1 MTVRSNRASTVRV
14 IAAVA
19 AAGGA
24 ALALSACTPNEHAT
38 DVPGTT
44 PAVVTGDQVTP
55 GDVVN
60 ADNIPAGNQAQSAST
75 TLVNK
80 DGNRVGFV
88 SFTQEGNAVKV
99 SARVAGVK
107 PGEHGLHI
115 HTTGKCEAATNFT
128 TAGGHFQ
135 ADGHTGKPESGD
147 LVNLNVLKDGT
158 ASGTYTTDAFNVQQI
173 RGKSLILH
181 DLANGDAEAPRLAC
195 GVISQTS

>member
-1 MTVRSNRASTVRV
+1 MTVRSTNRASTVRV
-14 IAAVA
+14 MAAVA

-24 ALALSACTPNEHAT
+24 ALALSACTPNEQPS

-44 PAVVTGDQVTP
+44 PAVVTGDQVAP

-60 ADNIPAGNQAQSAST
+60 ADGIPASAQSAST

-88 SFTQEGNAVKV
+88 SFSQEGEAVKV
-99 SARVAGVK
+99 SMRVAGVK
-107 PGEHGLHI
+107 PGEHGIHI
-115 HTTGKCEAATNFT
+115 HTVGKCEPATGFS

-147 LVNLNVLKDGT
+147 LATLNVLKDGT
-158 ASGTYTTDAFNVQQI
+158 ASASTTTDAFTVQDI
-173 RGKSLILH
+173 RGKAVILH
-181 DLANGDAEAPRLAC
+181 DLADGGSEAPRLAC